1 MDEHVDTGRW
11 ISTEV
16 ATPEADEVRK
26 RLYTLANK
34 AGYSLRTECVVKT
47 ETQGDEDG
55 ISVLRLQVRSKA
67 RNKGRGATS

>member
-1 MDEHVDTGRW
+1 MDEHADTGRW

-16 ATPEADEVRK
+16 ATPEVDEVRK

-34 AGYSLRTECVVKT
+34 AGYSLRTECVEKT
-47 ETQGDEDG
+47 QTQGDEDG

-67 RNKGRGATS
+67 RSNRGGAS